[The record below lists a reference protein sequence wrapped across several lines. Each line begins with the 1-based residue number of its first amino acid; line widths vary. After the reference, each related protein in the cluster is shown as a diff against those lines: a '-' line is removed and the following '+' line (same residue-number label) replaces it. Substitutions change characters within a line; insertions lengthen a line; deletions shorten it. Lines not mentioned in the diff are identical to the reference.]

1 MSMRTPSTT
10 QTRQALLDLER
21 TNERLSQN
29 QTRIA
34 SGNRLTGPG
43 DDPTAAASILSFGN
57 SIEANT
63 QYLRQA
69 DTSVAFLKSSEDA
82 VSATIDHTMSLEE
95 LAQNGLFATTAA
107 ERTAIAPQVDAIR
120 TMLLGLA
127 NTQVQGKFVF
137 AGTQTLGTAA
147 HPLPFED
154 AAPSAGPINYWGDS
168 GSINLEVATNTSVS
182 TNIPGNTVFFG
193 AGGQG
198 STTDILKAVTD
209 LRDGLNTNNTALIQ
223 TASTN
228 LKAVL
233 DNLNQMRADL
243 GGRQAGLLSLKDTL
257 SGLNVTLQDMQNT
270 QQATDYPLAA
280 TEYSQ
285 DQTIQTATLSVL
297 AKSNK
302 TNLFDYLV

>member
-1 MSMRTPSTT
+1 MSLRTPSTT

-21 TNERLSQN
+21 TNERLAQN
-29 QTRIA
+29 QARIA
-34 SGNRLTGPG
+34 SGNRLTSPG

-63 QYLRQA
+63 QYLKQA
-69 DTSVAFLKSSEDA
+69 DTAISFLKASEDA
-82 VSATIDHTMSLEE
+82 VSGSIEHTMSLEE
-95 LAQNGLFATTAA
+95 LAQRGLFATTAA
-107 ERTAIAPQVDAIR
+107 ERTAMAPQVDAIR

-127 NTQVQGKFVF
+127 NTQVQGKFLF

-147 HPLPFED
+147 HPLPFQD
-154 AAPSAGPINYWGDS
+154 AAPPAGPINYWGDS

-198 STTDILKAVTD
+198 SSTDILQAVTD
-209 LRDGLNTNNTALIQ
+209 LRNGLTTNNTALIQ

-257 SGLNVTLQDMQNT
+257 SGFNITLQDMQNT
-270 QQATDYPLAA
+270 QQSTDYPQAA
-280 TEYSQ
+280 TEYAQ
-285 DQTIQTATLSVL
+285 DQTIQAATLSTL

-302 TNLFDYLV
+302 TNLFDYIV